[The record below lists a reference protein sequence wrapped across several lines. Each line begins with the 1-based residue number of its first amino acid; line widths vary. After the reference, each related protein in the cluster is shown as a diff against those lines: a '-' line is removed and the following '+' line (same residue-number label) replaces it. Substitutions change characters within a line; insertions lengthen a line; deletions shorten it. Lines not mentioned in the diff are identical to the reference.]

1 MSWRNN
7 MLLRVQ
13 YPTFHYD
20 YVDAG
25 TLDRL
30 IASRRIKKF
39 LRPSEALWVDID
51 QGPIRGVNTIYLDT
65 IYIGPERRRLTA
77 AT

>member
-1 MSWRNN
+1 

-20 YVDAG
+20 YVDSG

-39 LRPSEALWVDID
+39 LRPSEAIWVDID
-51 QGPIRGVNTIYLDT
+51 QGPIREADAIYKDT
-65 IYIGPERRRLTA
+65 IYIGPERRRIL
-77 AT
+77 ATT